1 MYLSEIFKALGDDN
15 RLRILNLLS
24 KHELCV
30 CQIIDVI
37 KILQPNASKHL
48 IRLRYAGITS
58 CRKISQWCFYRI
70 SEEFKNNHAEL
81 LDFLIKE
88 WESRKRYIDD
98 MALLEK
104 NLADKDCYQKLLEG
118 NVRQAAK

>member
-1 MYLSEIFKALGDDN
+1 MYLSDVFKALGDDN

-48 IRLRYAGITS
+48 NRLRYEGITN

-70 SEEFKNNHAEL
+70 SDNFKNRYCEL
-81 LDFLIKE
+81 YDFLIKQWGSGKE
-88 WESRKRYIDD
+88 YVDD
-98 MALLEK
+98 MALLER
-104 NLADKDCYQKLLEG
+104 NLADNDCYQKLLEG
-118 NVRQAAK
+118 CPRQGR

>member
-48 IRLRYAGITS
+48 IKLRYAGIAS
-58 CRKISQWCFYRI
+58 CRKISQWCFYSI
-70 SEEFKNNHAEL
+70 SDSFKEQHESL

-88 WESRKRYIDD
+88 WESRKQYIDD
-98 MALLEK
+98 MELLER
-104 NLADKDCYQKLLEG
+104 NLADKDCYQKLLE
-118 NVRQAAK
+118 NNK